1 VDNASI
7 ARVFGE
13 IADLLE
19 IKNENPFRVRA
30 YRTAAETIATL
41 GERVADLPAEARL
54 KLPGIGKDLAAKIGE
69 LLDTGSLEYHKA
81 LLKEFPPTVLDLLRL
96 QGVGPKTVALLYRS
110 LEIKSLEDLEAAV
123 RAGRLRGIKGMGD
136 KKAALILKAIEDRKQ
151 LGNRRLISDA
161 SDAAAALVAHLR
173 QAAPKAS
180 ITPVG
185 SLRRGCETC
194 GDLDM
199 VVAGPV
205 VAGPVGAGGAAALM
219 ASFTSHPLVERILA
233 RGETKSSVVLRGGLQ
248 ADVRVVERDSEG
260 AALQYFT
267 GSRAHNIA
275 LRDRAL
281 GRALKLNEYGL
292 YNERGRAI
300 AGKTEASIYKALGL
314 AYIPPE
320 LRENRGEIAA
330 AETDAMPALVER
342 SNLKGDLHSHTTASD
357 GRADILTMAKAA
369 KAVGLDYLAITDHSR
384 ALAMVEGLDEA
395 RALEHAKAV
404 RDASRR
410 AGISLLAG
418 IECEILPD
426 GKLDL
431 SDDCLAQLDIVVAS
445 VHSGFN
451 QEESQM
457 TDRILRAIE
466 NRWVDVLGH
475 PTGRRIL
482 KRPPYAVNMERVIDA
497 AARLGVALEINSHPQ
512 RLDLNDVHAR
522 LARERG
528 VVIVVDSDAHTPNEF
543 DHLQWGIMV
552 ARRAWLRAE
561 DVLNT
566 LPVEKLRKRL
576 RRNRSRS

>member
-1 VDNASI
+1 MDNASI
-7 ARVFGE
+7 ARVFAE
-13 IADLLE
+13 IGDLLE

-30 YRTAAETIATL
+30 YRTAAETIATM
-41 GERVADLPAEARL
+41 GERVADLPPDARL

-69 LLDTGSLEYHKA
+69 LLDTGGLEYHKA

-96 QGVGPKTVALLYRS
+96 QGVGPKTVALLYGS
-110 LEIKSLEDLEAAV
+110 LEIKTLEDLEAAA
-123 RAGRLRGIKGMGD
+123 RSGRLRGIKGMGE

-161 SDAAAALVAHLR
+161 SDAAAAIVAHLSH
-173 QAAPKAS
+173 AAPKAS

-185 SLRRGCETC
+185 SLRRGCDTC
-194 GDLDM
+194 GDLDI
-199 VVAGPV
+199 VVAGP
-205 VAGPVGAGGAAALM
+205 AGAGGPAALM

-233 RGETKSSVVLRGGLQ
+233 RGDTKSSVILRGGLQ
-248 ADVRVVERDSEG
+248 ADVRVVARESEG

-267 GSRAHNIA
+267 GSKAHNIA

-281 GRALKLNEYGL
+281 GRGLKLNEYGL
-292 YNERGRAI
+292 YNEKERAV

-314 AYIPPE
+314 AYVPPE
-320 LRENRGEIAA
+320 LRENRGELAA
-330 AETDAMPALVER
+330 AEANGLPALVER
-342 SNLKGDLHSHTTASD
+342 SDLKGDLHSHTTASD
-357 GRADILTMAKAA
+357 GRADILTMARAA
-369 KAVGLDYLAITDHSR
+369 RAAGLEYLAVTDHSR

-404 RDASRR
+404 REASRR
-410 AGISLLAG
+410 AGITLLAG

-426 GKLDL
+426 GRLDL

-457 TDRILRAIE
+457 TERILRAIE

-482 KRPPYAVNMERVIDA
+482 KRPPYAVNMEHVIDT

-528 VVIVVDSDAHTPNEF
+528 VAIVVDSDSHMPSEF
-543 DHLQWGIMV
+543 DFLRWGVMV

-561 DVLNT
+561 DILNT
-566 LPVEKLRKRL
+566 LPVEMLRKRL
-576 RRNRSRS
+576 RRNRGTTL

>member
-292 YNERGRAI
+292 YNEQGRAI

>member
-1 VDNASI
+1 MDNASI